1 MLERISGRIVGWQI
15 QKGIL
20 SDEERAVY
28 QYAYELLLN
37 QAINILIAV
46 LIAVVFRAPLPVL
59 LFLLSYIPLRSFCGG
74 YHADTNLRCTVVSAL
89 LICGV
94 CWLYQNIRDGF
105 WLTWYPL
112 GYLISG
118 YLVMRYAPVPDQ
130 NKPLDE
136 EETIRYKQ
144 TSRIIWGLE
153 MVIGMIFYIVSRRY
167 GFVLAISH
175 LILSVM
181 LAVGKL
187 KNESKKKL

>member
-1 MLERISGRIVGWQI
+1 MLERISGKIVGWQI

-20 SDEERAVY
+20 TYEERAVY

-46 LIAVVFRAPLPVL
+46 LIAVVSGAPLPVL
-59 LFLLSYIPLRSFCGG
+59 LFLLSYIPMRSFCGG
-74 YHADTNLRCTVVSAL
+74 YHADTNWGCTVVSAL

-94 CWLYQNIRDGF
+94 CWMYQNIRDGF
-105 WLTWYPL
+105 LLTWYPL
-112 GYLISG
+112 CYLISG

-136 EETIRYKQ
+136 EETVRYRKK
-144 TSRIIWGLE
+144 SRILWGME
-153 MVIGMIFYIVSRRY
+153 VVIGMIFYIVSRRY
-167 GFVLAISH
+167 GFVLAVSH